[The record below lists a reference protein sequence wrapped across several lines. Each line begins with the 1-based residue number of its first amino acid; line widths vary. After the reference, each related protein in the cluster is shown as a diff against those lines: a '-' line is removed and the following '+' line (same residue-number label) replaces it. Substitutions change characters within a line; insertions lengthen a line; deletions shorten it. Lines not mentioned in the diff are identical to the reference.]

1 MKKINTDKVFTE
13 MRDGVTATYP
23 ISGRKY
29 TMTHSDETA
38 DLFVTIGVNF
48 AEDKVKRLRD
58 EVRLQFIIIDQ
69 TPTLYGEV
77 VIDGI
82 GVPGNPPVRE
92 ALFKN
97 EMPTAL
103 QAIRYADRA
112 LFDMY
117 PELDQTPVYIHFL
130 SANPD
135 HNKLYDYGII
145 GKYQPSNVV
154 DVDIE

>member
-23 ISGRKY
+23 VSGRKY

-38 DLFVTIGVNF
+38 DLFVTIGIGF
-48 AEDKVKRLRD
+48 AEDKVERIRD
-58 EVRLQFIIIDQ
+58 EVRLQFIIIDRM
-69 TPTLYGEV
+69 PILYGEV
-77 VIDGI
+77 VIDGM

-92 ALFKN
+92 AIFKN

-103 QAIRYADRA
+103 QAIRYADRE
-112 LFDMY
+112 LFTKY
-117 PELDQTPVYIHFL
+117 PKLDQTPVYIQFL

-135 HNKLYDYGII
+135 HNKLYDYGTI
-145 GKYQPSNVV
+145 GEYQPSNGV
-154 DVDIE
+154 DVDIQ